1 MPQLDFDGANSKISA
16 DKIQGQSGTTVTIPA
31 GHNLAGD
38 GSGLTSLSAANI
50 TSGGTL
56 PALNG
61 SALTNLPAHSGNVA
75 FPATQVAS
83 ADANTLDDY
92 EEGTWTPRFASTWGS
107 GPEATMGPTTG
118 YYVKIGRLV
127 IINAFVIT
135 TSVSGLAA
143 ASYIKDLPFACS
155 SDTTAN
161 NVIST
166 TQGGGLAITPGTYIS
181 GMIDRN
187 TTHLRLQLW
196 DSAVGTSH
204 LVTTTEWTDDGSLY
218 ISGHYF
224 V

>member
-92 EEGTWTPRFASTWGS
+92 EEGTWTPTLGGDATYSIQS
-107 GPEATMGPTTG
+107 GKYT
-118 YYVKIGRLV
+118 KIGRMVYVGCVLSVTTLGTGSTSLLSGFPYTSNNAGGGNMGGGIFYFASLAVNV
-127 IINAFVIT
+127 IAPTLYKAHGT
-135 TSVSGLAA
+135 TSTNFKSNTSAGTGVSG
-143 ASYIKDLPFACS
+143 
-155 SDTTAN
+155 N
-161 NVIST
+161 
-166 TQGGGLAITPGTYIS
+166 LAIFGNSARVDFSMTYEVS
-181 GMIDRN
+181 
-187 TTHLRLQLW
+187 
-196 DSAVGTSH
+196 
-204 LVTTTEWTDDGSLY
+204 
-218 ISGHYF
+218 
-224 V
+224 

>member
-61 SALTNLPAHSGNVA
+61 SALTSLPSHSGNVA

-92 EEGTWTPRFASTWGS
+92 EEGTWTPEFFGTGTAGTWVYNAANGGTYTKIGNRVFCNFALIVSSNSVAPTSKMRIKGFPFTVNGVQS
-107 GPEATMGPTTG
+107 RGGASVGYYAALALATQTLTISVYEGGATGGFCADATTTG
-118 YYVKIGRLV
+118 
-127 IINAFVIT
+127 
-135 TSVSGLAA
+135 TS
-143 ASYIKDLPFACS
+143 
-155 SDTTAN
+155 TTAD
-161 NVIST
+161 VGVFS
-166 TQGGGLAITPGTYIS
+166 
-181 GMIDRN
+181 
-187 TTHLRLQLW
+187 
-196 DSAVGTSH
+196 GTSQIYGT
-204 LVTTTEWTDDGSLY
+204 LEY
-218 ISGHYF
+218 I

>member
-61 SALTNLPAHSGNVA
+61 SALTSLPAHTGNVA

-92 EEGTWTPRFASTWGS
+92 EEGTWTYVVKAGTTAQTLDGGYSTGKY
-107 GPEATMGPTTG
+107 T
-118 YYVKIGRLV
+118 KIGRLV
-127 IINAFVIT
+127 HISGYAIISA
-135 TSVSGLAA
+135 TSGSG
-143 ASYIKDLPFACS
+143 YVTIEGLPFANANATGNVGAFGISAQYVTYSGQMTIIVGQGS
-155 SDTTAN
+155 STLYVYQFAENGTPNPIHSNNLAN
-161 NVIST
+161 GSRWMF
-166 TQGGGLAITPGTYIS
+166 S
-181 GMIDRN
+181 GCY
-187 TTHLRLQLW
+187 
-196 DSAVGTSH
+196 SV
-204 LVTTTEWTDDGSLY
+204 
-218 ISGHYF
+218 
-224 V
+224 